1 MTVSEILKTMPKSVL
16 CAIRDYPALTI
27 SGLNPEFEAYTPSD
41 YRAGVG
47 CGEAGYM
54 YLGSRMVSLDIRIV
68 RIVSHGE
75 LKDMVADFAKPVTT
89 RPGYYVT
96 ITAFQWFP
104 DRFEIE
110 TRDFEALAAA
120 AIAADALRSAGA
132 VEKGPFD
139 LSVGHLSNL
148 VAEELQR
155 RAAAS

>member
-1 MTVSEILKTMPKSVL
+1 MTVSEILETMPESVL

-54 YLGSRMVSLDIRIV
+54 YLGSRIVSLDIRIV
-68 RIVSHGE
+68 SYGE
-75 LKDMVADFAKPVTT
+75 LKDMVTDFTKAVTT

-104 DRFEIE
+104 DRFGIE
-110 TRDFEALAAA
+110 ARDYEALAAA

-148 VAEELQR
+148 VAEELRR

>member
-1 MTVSEILKTMPKSVL
+1 MTVSDILKTMPKSVL

-27 SGLNPEFEAYTPSD
+27 SGLNPGFEAYTPSD
-41 YRAGVG
+41 YRAGIG

-68 RIVSHGE
+68 SHGE
-75 LKDMVADFAKPVTT
+75 LKDMVTDFAKPVTT

-104 DRFEIE
+104 DRFGIE
-110 TRDFEALAAA
+110 ARDYEALAAA